1 MSTTISVRVNPEI
14 EAQLA
19 ELAQATDRPK
29 SWHLEQALKNYL
41 EVQSWQIAHIKK
53 AIESADAGDLIPHE
67 EVRRNIR
74 KRVSRSSKKRA

>member
-41 EVQSWQIAHIKK
+41 EVQAWQIAHIKK
-53 AIESADAGDLIPHE
+53 AIQSADTGDLIPHE

-74 KRVSRSSKKRA
+74 KRASRLSKKRA